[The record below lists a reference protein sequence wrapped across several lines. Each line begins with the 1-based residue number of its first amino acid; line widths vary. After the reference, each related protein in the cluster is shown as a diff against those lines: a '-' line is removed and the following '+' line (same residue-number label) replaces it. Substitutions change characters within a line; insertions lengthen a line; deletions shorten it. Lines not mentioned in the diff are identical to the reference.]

1 MPNNTGTDVIFYF
14 DFGSPNA
21 YLAHEVIPQ
30 IEARTGAKFKYVP
43 ALLGGIF
50 KATGNRSPAEA
61 FAGIPSKLAYE
72 GKETRRFV
80 KKHGII
86 DYAHNPHFPVNTLQ
100 IMRGAVAAQK
110 LGVFKPYVEAVYRAM
125 WVDGLKMDDP
135 AVIEA
140 ALTAAHLPA
149 AALITAMGDPEVKQ
163 TLIANTEAAVTAGVF
178 GSPSFLVEGELFF
191 GKDRLRDVE
200 EEIAAQGAK

>member
-1 MPNNTGTDVIFYF
+1 MPTSTRTEVIFYF

-21 YLAHEVIPQ
+21 YLAHKVIPA
-30 IEARTGAKFKYVP
+30 IEQRTGARFRYVP

-61 FAGIPSKLAYE
+61 FAGIPSKLRYE
-72 GKETRRFV
+72 GKETERFL
-80 KKHGII
+80 KRHGIT
-86 DYAHNPHFPVNTLQ
+86 DYARNPHFPVNTLQ

-110 LGVFKPYVEAVYRAM
+110 LGLFEPYVEAVYRAM
-125 WVDGLKMDDP
+125 WVAGLKMDDP

-140 ALTAAHLPA
+140 ALTAAGLPA
-149 AALITAMGDPEVKQ
+149 AELMAAIGEPDVKQ
-163 TLIANTEAAVTAGVF
+163 TLIANTEAAVAHGVF
-178 GSPSFLVEGELFF
+178 GSPSFLVGDELFF

-200 EEIAAQGAK
+200 EAIAAPSA

>member
-1 MPNNTGTDVIFYF
+1 MSEVIFYF

-21 YLAHEVIPQ
+21 YLAHKVIPA
-30 IEARTGAKFKYVP
+30 IEQRTGATFRYVP

-61 FAGIPSKLAYE
+61 FAGIPAKLAYE
-72 GKETRRFV
+72 GKETQRFV
-80 KKHGII
+80 RKHGIT
-86 DYAHNPHFPVNTLQ
+86 DYARNPHFPVNTLQ

-110 LGVFKPYVEAVYRAM
+110 LGLFEAYVEAVYRAM

-135 AVIEA
+135 AVIET
-140 ALTAAHLPA
+140 ALTAAGLPA
-149 AALITAMGDPEVKQ
+149 AELMALMGDPDVKAQ
-163 TLIANTEAAVTAGVF
+163 LIANTEDAVAHGVF

-200 EEIAAQGAK
+200 EEIVSQGAG

>member
-1 MPNNTGTDVIFYF
+1 MTDVIFYF

-21 YLAHEVIPQ
+21 YLAHKVIPQ
-30 IEARTGAKFKYVP
+30 VEARTGAKFKYVP

-50 KATGNRSPAEA
+50 KATGNRSPMEA
-61 FAGIPSKLAYE
+61 FAGIPSKLRYE
-72 GKETRRFV
+72 GRETERFV
-80 KKHGII
+80 KKHGIV
-86 DYAHNPHFPVNTLQ
+86 DYARNPHFPVNTLQ

-110 LGVFKPYVEAVYRAM
+110 LGVFDKYVDAVYRAM
-125 WVDGLKMDDP
+125 WVDALKMDDP

-149 AALITAMGDPEVKQ
+149 AALITAMGDPDVKQ
-163 TLIANTEAAVTAGVF
+163 TLIANTEQAVAHGVF

-200 EEIAAQGAK
+200 EEIEARRAG

>member
-1 MPNNTGTDVIFYF
+1 MTDVIFYF

-21 YLAHEVIPQ
+21 YLAHKVIPA

-61 FAGIPSKLAYE
+61 YAGIPSKLRYE
-72 GKETRRFV
+72 GKETERFV
-80 KKHGII
+80 RKHGVTE
-86 DYAHNPHFPVNTLQ
+86 YARNPHFPVNTLQ

-110 LGVFKPYVEAVYRAM
+110 LGVFEKYVDAVYRAM

-135 AVIEA
+135 TVIEA
-140 ALTAAHLPA
+140 ALTKAHLPA

-163 TLIANTEAAVTAGVF
+163 TLIANTEAAVAHGVF
-178 GSPSFLVEGELFF
+178 GSPSFLVGDELFF

-200 EEIAAQGAK
+200 EELEARRA

>member
-1 MPNNTGTDVIFYF
+1 MTDVIFYF

-21 YLAHEVIPQ
+21 YLAHKVIPA

-61 FAGIPSKLAYE
+61 YAGIPSKLRYE
-72 GKETRRFV
+72 GKETERFV
-80 KKHGII
+80 RKHGVTE
-86 DYAHNPHFPVNTLQ
+86 YARNPHFPVNTLQ

-110 LGVFKPYVEAVYRAM
+110 LGVFEKYVDAVYRAM

-140 ALTAAHLPA
+140 ALTKAHLPA

-163 TLIANTEAAVTAGVF
+163 TLIANTEAAVAHGVF
-178 GSPSFLVEGELFF
+178 GSPSFLVGDELFF

-200 EEIAAQGAK
+200 EELEARRA

>member
-1 MPNNTGTDVIFYF
+1 MTEVVFYF

-21 YLAHEVIPQ
+21 YLAHKVIPA
-30 IEARTGAKFKYVP
+30 IEKRTGAKFKYVP

-61 FAGIPSKLAYE
+61 FAGIPSKLRYE
-72 GKETRRFV
+72 GKETQRFV
-80 KKHGII
+80 KKHGIT

-110 LGVFKPYVEAVYRAM
+110 LGVFEAYVDAVYRAM

-140 ALTAAHLPA
+140 ALTKAHLPA
-149 AALITAMGDPEVKQ
+149 AALITAMGDQEVKQ
-163 TLIANTEAAVTAGVF
+163 ALIANTEDAVAHGVF
-178 GSPSFLVEGELFF
+178 GSPSFLVGEELFF

-200 EEIAAQGAK
+200 EELEAQRVG